1 MDCRLRAQHK
11 LLFGFFFF
19 LEQNLSKFSVCFH
32 HKKHNSQSKATR
44 DLMLFFLESIFTYIS
59 YMLQEETLGH
69 RLVFI
74 TFSFKWN
81 KKYWN

>member
-1 MDCRLRAQHK
+1 M
-11 LLFGFFFF
+11 
-19 LEQNLSKFSVCFH
+19 
-32 HKKHNSQSKATR
+32 R

-69 RLVFI
+69 RLVFT

-81 KKYWN
+81 KKYLN